1 MPSMVSVCRRVIV
14 SDLSRRVR
22 PSCAWVR
29 TSCEWVRTSDLPR
42 PKSKHILFPH
52 CRLTARPSPVHR
64 TGLTPRSRTEAACT
78 GAERPHSRTF
88 DGVWAL
94 TSLLREDDFAV
105 TSTLGRVVVA
115 SAQWRDHAPAAQR
128 AAICRNLRNNRDGH
142 GRARPLLRQ
151 NSPLP
156 GRRPPG

>member
-1 MPSMVSVCRRVIV
+1 MPSMVSVCRRVIM

-22 PSCAWVR
+22 PSCAWVRTSCAWVR

-78 GAERPHSRTF
+78 GAERPHPRTSA
-88 DGVWAL
+88 GVWAL
-94 TSLLREDDFAV
+94 TWYRIQFRFLQPSTTMAV
-105 TSTLGRVVVA
+105 LTRLTEFHLDHSVSARSSTTRPRSFNRCSRTSTSR
-115 SAQWRDHAPAAQR
+115 
-128 AAICRNLRNNRDGH
+128 
-142 GRARPLLRQ
+142 
-151 NSPLP
+151 
-156 GRRPPG
+156 